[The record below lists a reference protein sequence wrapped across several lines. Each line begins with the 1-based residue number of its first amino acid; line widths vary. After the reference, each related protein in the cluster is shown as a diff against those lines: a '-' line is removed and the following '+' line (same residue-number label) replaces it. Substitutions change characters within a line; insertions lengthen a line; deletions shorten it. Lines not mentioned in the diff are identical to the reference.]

1 MSTWEALVQT
11 VTSSRP
17 NLGRILERKAKLL
30 DFTEDGKYIKVHIP
44 SGGLREP
51 KEILVDFVAE
61 LKKLSGDD
69 WKVELPMANEINAS
83 LQTLHQ
89 QNTEAKTNLIK
100 QVKENPIIKK
110 ILNDLVE
117 AEVID
122 IIKN

>member
-1 MSTWEALVQT
+1 LSTWEALVQT

-30 DFTEDGKYIKVHIP
+30 DFTADGKYIKVHIP

>member
-30 DFTEDGKYIKVHIP
+30 DFTADGKYIKVHIP

-89 QNTEAKTNLIK
+89 QNTEAKINLIK